1 MYQKLLT
8 LLNSTIALLLTSS
21 RYYYFIRWTILY
33 DESDLIVCVLFEQ
46 VFVNVSSDLRNV
58 DTWVPP
64 HHRLPVWSHQKLF
77 KVPLDVVDLQRPPEQ
92 PVVGV
97 TKVVSNWR
105 AGVLYGK
112 KHRIIMSETS
122 GLSSERPPP
131 LERSAWVHLDLQ
143 HICLVKIIISIT
155 GNLVRPLFCGA

>member
-8 LLNSTIALLLTSS
+8 LLNSTIALLLTSF

-105 AGVLYGK
+105 AGVLKEGENLLLVFSIHITFLK
-112 KHRIIMSETS
+112 QQEVWNKSI
-122 GLSSERPPP
+122 
-131 LERSAWVHLDLQ
+131 AWSNML
-143 HICLVKIIISIT
+143 
-155 GNLVRPLFCGA
+155 